1 MQGKLKKE
9 KEDKQAKRTTILGIV
24 VNKTIIR
31 IVEKHAKPTFT
42 TWIPTTI
49 KRSMI
54 NVTKNFKQICE
65 QICANT
71 RVPILDVQLGFN
83 ERLSSGHV
91 G

>member
-1 MQGKLKKE
+1 MQGKIKKE
-9 KEDKQAKRTTILGIV
+9 KEDKQTKRTTILGIV

-31 IVEKHAKPTFT
+31 IVEKRVKPKFT

-49 KRSMI
+49 NRSMI
-54 NVTKNFKQICE
+54 NFTKTFKQIC
-65 QICANT
+65 AST